1 MTDVET
7 APVAQDEAELGT
19 EHEISPE
26 AIARRAYEIHISAAY
41 GGSDIE
47 DWLRAEQELRESA

>member
-26 AIARRAYEIHISAAY
+26 AIARRAYEIHISAY